1 MKKFQFKFE
10 SLLQI
15 KIKSENQ
22 EKMFFA
28 QAAAALNE
36 EEERLQALYDK
47 HEELD
52 EAIRKIISVKLD
64 LMKLKLFKEMSE
76 ANKENIKDQKEKVK
90 AAEHKLEAVRKR
102 LNNAMVER
110 KTFETLKE
118 KAFDEY
124 KMEYEREESK
134 ETDERT
140 SFNFAPGER
149 EDT

>member
-36 EEERLQALYDK
+36 EEERLQVLYDK
-47 HEELD
+47 QDELD

-76 ANKENIKDQKEKVK
+76 ANKENIKEQTERVR
-90 AAEHKLEAVRKR
+90 AAEHKLEAARKR

-124 KMEYEREESK
+124 KMEYEKEESK

-140 SFNFAPGER
+140 SFNFAQGER

>member
-22 EKMFFA
+22 EKMLFA

-36 EEERLQALYDK
+36 EEEKLKVLLDK
-47 HEELD
+47 QDELD
-52 EAIRKIISVKLD
+52 EDIRKVITVKLD
-64 LMKLKLFKEMSE
+64 LLKLKLLKEMSE
-76 ANKENIKDQKEKVK
+76 ANKENIKDQREQVK
-90 AAEHKLEAVRKR
+90 AAEHKLETARKR
-102 LNNAMVER
+102 LNNAMMER

-124 KMEYEREESK
+124 KAEYEKEESK

-149 EDT
+149 EVT